1 MMKTI
6 WKSVDGT
13 EETVTIP
20 INVLKLYHFQTM
32 ILIMVIDLKSI
43 FSLVFVLLIPECKR
57 AYALQDGSCS
67 QFNFIP
73 ECDYDRKDCE
83 CPLPELIGDTIC
95 DPLNNLRICNYDG
108 LDCGRGCPL
117 NLALYLGNGICNT
130 NANTSKCLYDGGDCL

>member
-1 MMKTI
+1 
-6 WKSVDGT
+6 
-13 EETVTIP
+13 
-20 INVLKLYHFQTM
+20 M

-73 ECDYDRKDCE
+73 ECDYDRNDCA
-83 CPLPELIGDTIC
+83 CPHPEFIGDTIC
-95 DPLNNLRICNYDG
+95 DIPNNLRRCNYDG
-108 LDCGRGCPL
+108 LDCGFGCPL
-117 NLALYLGNGICNT
+117 NLALYLGNGVCNT